1 MTACQGKTNRMASA
15 AAHRTLARPA
25 RDLRLDIIRGWL
37 QVSIFGAHAVG
48 SAFGAY
54 GIHAAWGLSDSSEQF
69 LFLSGFVLASVHTL
83 KSDRAGPW
91 AAATDIWRRGV
102 RLWLVHL
109 LLFLMT
115 GALIL
120 WAEVGIPLPGEVDRL
135 AWRTLAE
142 QPLIALP
149 GAALLLYMP
158 VYMDIL
164 PVFVLSMLALPGFLW
179 LTNRIGAAALLAP
192 AALWAGVQFGLWHWP
207 AWMQTG
213 LEPLAWQFVFM
224 LGAWFGRQALLT
236 GAAVHRH
243 GWAVAAS
250 AALVAFG
257 VALSIAVRIEP
268 AFDIPLIW
276 TLAGKTHL
284 GPVALLHALAL
295 AYLFAV
301 LVPKDARWMHHPLA
315 QAMAAA
321 GRHSL
326 DVFRTGLFL
335 AWGVTVAF
343 RLAADA
349 WWLDPVLTLT
359 GIGIL
364 LGQALLMDRRRIT
377 PVLVPR

>member
-1 MTACQGKTNRMASA
+1 MARPA
-15 AAHRTLARPA
+15 THRPLARPLARPA

-48 SAFGAY
+48 SAFGAF

-83 KSDRAGPW
+83 KADRDG
-91 AAATDIWRRGV
+91 AAAAARDIWRRAG

-120 WAEVGIPLPGEVDRL
+120 WAEMGIPLPGEVDRL
-135 AWRTLAE
+135 AWRLLAD
-142 QPLIALP
+142 QPLVALP

-164 PVFVLSMLALPGFLW
+164 PVFILSMLALPGFLW
-179 LTNRIGAAALLAP
+179 LAARVGP
-192 AALWAGVQFGLWHWP
+192 AALIAPALLWGGVQFGLWRWP
-207 AWMQTG
+207 AWLPTG

-236 GAAVHRH
+236 GAAVRQHR
-243 GWAVAAS
+243 WAVAAA
-250 AALVAFG
+250 AALVGAG
-257 VALSIAVRIEP
+257 VALSIAIRLDP
-268 AFDIPLIW
+268 ALDIGLIW
-276 TLAGKTHL
+276 VLAGKTHL

-301 LVPKDARWMHHPLA
+301 LVPKDAAWMHHPVA

-343 RLAADA
+343 RLVPAA
-349 WWLDPVLTLT
+349 WWLDPGLTLA
-359 GIGIL
+359 GIAIL
-364 LGQALLMDRRRIT
+364 LGQALLMERRRMV
-377 PVLVPR
+377 PALVSR

>member
-1 MTACQGKTNRMASA
+1 MARIA
-15 AAHRTLARPA
+15 AQRPPVRPLARPA
-25 RDLRLDIIRGWL
+25 RDLRLDIVRGWL

-48 SAFGAY
+48 SAFGAF

-83 KSDRAGPW
+83 KADRAGAW
-91 AAATDIWRRGV
+91 AAARDIWQRAA

-120 WAEVGIPLPGEVDRL
+120 WAEMGIPLPGEVDRL
-135 AWRTLAE
+135 AWRILAD
-142 QPLIALP
+142 QPLAALP

-164 PVFVLSMLALPGFLW
+164 PVFILSMLALPGFLW
-179 LTNRIGAAALLAP
+179 LAGRWGAAALVVP
-192 AALWAGVQFGLWHWP
+192 ALLWAGVQAGIWRWP
-207 AWMQTG
+207 AWLPTG

-224 LGAWFGRQALLT
+224 LGAWFGRQALLS
-236 GAAVHRH
+236 GAAVRRH
-243 GWAVAAS
+243 GWAVAAA
-250 AALVAFG
+250 AALVGLG
-257 VALSIAVRIEP
+257 VVLGIAIRIDPAL
-268 AFDIPLIW
+268 DIGLIW
-276 TLAGKTHL
+276 ILAGKTHL

-301 LVPKDARWMHHPLA
+301 LVPKDAGWMHHPLA

-335 AWGVTVAF
+335 SWGVTVAF
-343 RLAADA
+343 RLAPGA
-349 WWLDPVLTLT
+349 WWVDPVLTLA
-359 GIGIL
+359 GIAIL
-364 LGQALLMDRRRIT
+364 LGQGLLTDRRRL
-377 PVLVPR
+377 PQAALAPR

>member
-1 MTACQGKTNRMASA
+1 MNRPI
-15 AAHRTLARPA
+15 ARPP

-48 SAFGAY
+48 SAFGAF
-54 GIHAAWGLSDSSEQF
+54 GIHAAWGFSDSSEQF

-83 KSDRAGPW
+83 KADRAGPL
-91 AAATDIWRRGV
+91 AAARDIWQRGF

-120 WAEVGIPLPGEVDRL
+120 WAEMGVPLPGEVDRL
-135 AWRTLAE
+135 GWRILATE
-142 QPLIALP
+142 PLVALP

-164 PVFVLSMLALPGFLW
+164 PVFILSMLALPGFLW
-179 LTNRIGAAALLAP
+179 LAGRVGAAALLAP
-192 AALWAGVQFGLWHWP
+192 AALWAGVQAGLWHWP
-207 AWMQTG
+207 GWLPTG

-224 LGAWFGRQALLT
+224 LGAWFGRRALLA
-236 GAAVHRH
+236 GAAVQRQPL
-243 GWAVAAS
+243 AVAA
-250 AALVAFG
+250 AALLVGIG
-257 VALSIAVRIEP
+257 VLASIAIRIDP
-268 AFDIPLIW
+268 GLDVPLIW

-301 LVPKDARWMHHPLA
+301 LVPRDAAWMHHPLA

-343 RLAADA
+343 RLAPGA
-349 WWLDPVLTLT
+349 WWLDPLLTVL

-364 LGQALLMDRRRIT
+364 LVQGLLTDRRRVA
-377 PVLVPR
+377 PMALAPR

>member
-1 MTACQGKTNRMASA
+1 MASA
-15 AAHRTLARPA
+15 VAHRPLSRPA

-48 SAFGAY
+48 SAFGAF

-83 KSDRAGPW
+83 KAGREGQL
-91 AAATDIWRRGV
+91 AAARDIWRRAA

-120 WAEVGIPLPGEVDRL
+120 WADMGIPLPGEVNRL
-135 AWRTLAE
+135 GWRMLAE

-179 LTNRIGAAALLAP
+179 LVGRIGVAALMAP
-192 AALWAGVQFGLWHWP
+192 ALLWGGVQFGLWHWP
-207 AWMQTG
+207 GWLPTG

-224 LGAWFGRQALLT
+224 LGAWFGRRALLT
-236 GAAVHRH
+236 GAAVRRH
-243 GWAVAAS
+243 IWAVAAA
-250 AALVAFG
+250 AALLGAG
-257 VALSIAVRIEP
+257 VALSIAIRIDP
-268 AFDIPLIW
+268 ALDFPLIW
-276 TLAGKTHL
+276 ILAGKTHL

-301 LVPKDARWMHHPLA
+301 LVPKDASWMHQPLA

-326 DVFRTGLFL
+326 EVFRTGLFL

-343 RLAADA
+343 RVAPAS
-349 WWLDPVLTLT
+349 WWLDPLLSVL

-364 LGQALLMDRRRIT
+364 LGQALLMDRRRMT

>member
-1 MTACQGKTNRMASA
+1 MASA
-15 AAHRTLARPA
+15 ATQRPLSRPP

-48 SAFGAY
+48 SSFGAF

-69 LFLSGFVLASVHTL
+69 LFLSGFVLASVHTAKASRDGAL
-83 KSDRAGPW
+83 
-91 AAATDIWRRGV
+91 AAARDIWRRAF

-120 WAEVGIPLPGEVDRL
+120 WAEMGIPLPGEVDRL
-135 AWRTLAE
+135 GWGTLAH
-142 QPLIALP
+142 QPLVALP
-149 GAALLLYMP
+149 GAMLLLYMP

-179 LTNRIGAAALLAP
+179 LVHRFGAAALLAP
-192 AALWAGVQFGLWHWP
+192 GAVWGGVQFGLWHWP
-207 AWMQTG
+207 AWMGTG

-224 LGAWFGRQALLT
+224 IGAWFGRRALLN
-236 GAAVHRH
+236 GAAIGRVN
-243 GWAVAAS
+243 GMVVAA

-257 VALSIAVRIEP
+257 AVLSIAIRIEP
-268 AFDIPLIW
+268 AFDIGLIW

-284 GPVALLHALAL
+284 GPLALLHALAL

-301 LVPKDARWMHHPLA
+301 LMPKDAAWMHHPLA

-335 AWGVTVAF
+335 AWGFTVAY
-343 RLAADA
+343 RLMPGA
-349 WWLDPVLTLT
+349 WWVDPVLTLL

-364 LGQALLMDRRRIT
+364 LGQGLLVDRRRMT